1 MKRILPLALAVLLL
15 TVSSA
20 SGQVAIRYSPNLR
33 NLRLVEGQEN
43 VFTITVINYTPQPIV
58 VLVSD
63 NCDNRRVTVSY
74 PRMIEVPSGSPGGE
88 SERQIEVRVRAR
100 SAGRF
105 SFEINIDC
113 LAGTPENISGST
125 VVQSYGV
132 TFAGEVE
139 PARLLASGSVAISYS
154 PNLRNLRLVEGQENV
169 FTITVI
175 NYTPQPIVVL
185 VSDNCDNRRV
195 TVSYPRTAEVPAG
208 TPDEGGRCQIEVRVR
223 AKSAGSFSF
232 EINIDCLVG
241 VPENLENVSGA
252 AVVQSYGVT
261 FAGEVKS
268 VGLPAHVVAAIV
280 AAIVLVLLAA
290 ALLRMRGVVR

>member
-1 MKRILPLALAVLLL
+1 MKVLPLALAVLLL

-43 VFTITVINYTPQPIV
+43 VFTITVINYTSQPIV

-74 PRMIEVPSGSPGGE
+74 PRMIEVPSGSPSRE

-169 FTITVI
+169 FVITVI
-175 NYTPQPIVVL
+175 NYTPQPVTVK

-195 TVSYPRTAEVPAG
+195 TVSYPSTVEAPAG
-208 TPDEGGRCQIEVRVR
+208 TPDEGGRCQIDVRVR
-223 AKSAGSFSF
+223 ARSAGTFNF
-232 EINIDCLVG
+232 EINIDCLAG

-252 AVVQSYGVT
+252 AVIRSYGVIFT
-261 FAGEVKS
+261 GEVGS
-268 VGLPAHVVAAIV
+268 AGLSIYVIAAII
-280 AAIVLVLLAA
+280 AAIVLVLLAV
-290 ALLRMRGVVR
+290 LVVVLKMRGVL

>member
-1 MKRILPLALAVLLL
+1 MKVLPLALAVLLL

-43 VFTITVINYTPQPIV
+43 VFTITVINYTSQPIV

-74 PRMIEVPSGSPGGE
+74 PRMIEVPSGSPSRE

-113 LAGTPENISGST
+113 LAG
-125 VVQSYGV
+125 
-132 TFAGEVE
+132 
-139 PARLLASGSVAISYS
+139 
-154 PNLRNLRLVEGQENV
+154 
-169 FTITVI
+169 
-175 NYTPQPIVVL
+175 
-185 VSDNCDNRRV
+185 
-195 TVSYPRTAEVPAG
+195 
-208 TPDEGGRCQIEVRVR
+208 
-223 AKSAGSFSF
+223 
-232 EINIDCLVG
+232 

-252 AVVQSYGVT
+252 AVVQSYGVIFT
-261 FAGEVKS
+261 GEVGS
-268 VGLPAHVVAAIV
+268 AGLSIYVIAAII
-280 AAIVLVLLAA
+280 AAIVLVLLAV
-290 ALLRMRGVVR
+290 LVVVLKMRGVL